1 MNKVNYIFLKEKKNM
16 NEVSE
21 DPNWLASEYIQLS
34 SVCFLQFVF
43 TFAEIPTNVDLQMTE
58 VGRNSET
65 WKRDAWS
72 MKERMNIYCRPL
84 FAANIESAG
93 NRGAES

>member
-1 MNKVNYIFLKEKKNM
+1 MNKVNYIFFKEKKNM

-21 DPNWLASEYIQLS
+21 DPNWLASEYSIKLGLL
-34 SVCFLQFVF
+34 FTIVF
-43 TFAEIPTNVDLQMTE
+43 TFAEIPANVDLQMTE